1 MENQHQ
7 KIKGYRDLS
16 QVEIDLMNEIK
27 AKGAE
32 LGALVEKLFD
42 HTRQQIDAANAHG
55 TQTGDFSEFQR
66 LTDAEPHHWVATG
79 ATNLHT
85 GLMPV
90 SAGCSDP
97 VLTSSE
103 DIYDQY

>member
-1 MENQHQ
+1 MENQNQ

-79 ATNLHT
+79 ATNLQQ
-85 GLMPV
+85 GLM
-90 SAGCSDP
+90 A
-97 VLTSSE
+97 LTRAVA
-103 DIYDQY
+103 QPTTF

>member
-16 QVEIDLMNEIK
+16 QLEIDLMNEIK
-27 AKGAE
+27 AIGAE

-79 ATNLHT
+79 ATKLQQ
-85 GLMPV
+85 GLM
-90 SAGCSDP
+90 A
-97 VLTSSE
+97 LTRAVA
-103 DIYDQY
+103 QPTTF